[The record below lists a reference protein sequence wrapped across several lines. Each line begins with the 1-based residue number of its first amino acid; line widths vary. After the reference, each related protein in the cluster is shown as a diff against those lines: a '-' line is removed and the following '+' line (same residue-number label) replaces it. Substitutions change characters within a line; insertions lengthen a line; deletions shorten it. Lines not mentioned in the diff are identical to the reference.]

1 MRSNDF
7 RVDTT
12 PSASPSILRKRQTLL
27 GLALLLTIPQMI
39 SAVYLPIRWA
49 LDAKAGAALN
59 IAHLASNELYFLVMS
74 IAGAAVL
81 KMMLSDATFS
91 RTLVRCT
98 RAEGILL
105 AAAAAVFPFLPG
117 YTSSGS
123 TFLFFRCGPSA
134 ARCPA
139 SDPRRT
145 AGGSLCAAD
154 RTKRNSL
161 RGGTWQSY
169 YDSTAS
175 WPTGKSR

>member
-12 PSASPSILRKRQTLL
+12 PSASPSILRRRQTLL
-27 GLALLLTIPQMI
+27 GLALLLTIPQII

-105 AAAAAVFPFLPG
+105 AAAVFPFLPG

-123 TFLFFRCGPSA
+123 TFFFFDA
-134 ARCPA
+134 ALLLPGVLLLILA
-139 SDPRRT
+139 ELLAEAFALQT
-145 AGGSLCAAD
+145 E
-154 RTKRNSL
+154 RNEIL
-161 RGGTWQSY
+161 
-169 YDSTAS
+169 
-175 WPTGKSR
+175 

>member
-12 PSASPSILRKRQTLL
+12 PSESPSILRRRQTLL

-59 IAHLASNELYFLVMS
+59 IAHLASNELYLLPD
-74 IAGAAVL
+74 AGALHPRGRHPAGCGGGR
-81 KMMLSDATFS
+81 FS
-91 RTLVRCT
+91 VSARIHLVWLH
-98 RAEGILL
+98 LL
-105 AAAAAVFPFLPG
+105 L
-117 YTSSGS
+117 
-123 TFLFFRCGPSA
+123 FRCGPSA

>member
-12 PSASPSILRKRQTLL
+12 PSASPSILRRRQTLL

-74 IAGAAVL
+74 IAGAAV
-81 KMMLSDATFS
+81 
-91 RTLVRCT
+91 
-98 RAEGILL
+98 
-105 AAAAAVFPFLPG
+105 FPFLPG

-123 TFLFFRCGPSA
+123 TFFFFDA
-134 ARCPA
+134 ALLLPGVLLLILA
-139 SDPRRT
+139 ELLAEAFALQT
-145 AGGSLCAAD
+145 E
-154 RTKRNSL
+154 RNEIL
-161 RGGTWQSY
+161 
-169 YDSTAS
+169 
-175 WPTGKSR
+175 

>member
-1 MRSNDF
+1 
-7 RVDTT
+7 
-12 PSASPSILRKRQTLL
+12 
-27 GLALLLTIPQMI
+27 MI

-105 AAAAAVFPFLPG
+105 AAADDLLLTGQVAGLFLGLLDDAFRFLLSEPG
-117 YTSSGS
+117 YHG
-123 TFLFFRCGPSA
+123 FYILY
-134 ARCPA
+134 
-139 SDPRRT
+139 RRVL
-145 AGGSLCAAD
+145 SH
-154 RTKRNSL
+154 
-161 RGGTWQSY
+161 Q
-169 YDSTAS
+169 
-175 WPTGKSR
+175 

>member
-12 PSASPSILRKRQTLL
+12 PSASPSILRRRQTLL

-98 RAEGILL
+98 RAEG
-105 AAAAAVFPFLPG
+105 
-117 YTSSGS
+117 TSCW
-123 TFLFFRCGPSA
+123 LRRRPFFRFCPDTPRLAPPSSFSM
-134 ARCPA
+134 RSFCCPV
-139 SDPRRT
+139 S
-145 AGGSLCAAD
+145 CF
-154 RTKRNSL
+154 
-161 RGGTWQSY
+161 
-169 YDSTAS
+169 
-175 WPTGKSR
+175 

>member
-12 PSASPSILRKRQTLL
+12 PSASPSILRRRQTLL

-39 SAVYLPIRWA
+39 NAVYLPIRWA

-81 KMMLSDATFS
+81 KIMLSDATFS

-123 TFLFFRCGPSA
+123 TFFFFDA
-134 ARCPA
+134 ALLLPGVLLLILA
-139 SDPRRT
+139 ELLAEAFALQT
-145 AGGSLCAAD
+145 E
-154 RTKRNSL
+154 RNEIL
-161 RGGTWQSY
+161 
-169 YDSTAS
+169 
-175 WPTGKSR
+175 

>member
-12 PSASPSILRKRQTLL
+12 PSASPSILRRRQTLL

-123 TFLFFRCGPSA
+123 TFFFFDA
-134 ARCPA
+134 ALLLPGVLLLILA
-139 SDPRRT
+139 E
-145 AGGSLCAAD
+145 L
-154 RTKRNSL
+154 L

>member
-12 PSASPSILRKRQTLL
+12 PSASPSILRRRQTLL

-105 AAAAAVFPFLPG
+105 AAAAAVWLH
-117 YTSSGS
+117 
-123 TFLFFRCGPSA
+123 LLLFRCGPSA

>member
-1 MRSNDF
+1 M
-7 RVDTT
+7 
-12 PSASPSILRKRQTLL
+12 
-27 GLALLLTIPQMI
+27 
-39 SAVYLPIRWA
+39 
-49 LDAKAGAALN
+49 LN

-123 TFLFFRCGPSA
+123 TFFFFDAVLLLPGVLLLILA
-134 ARCPA
+134 ELLAEA
-139 SDPRRT
+139 FALQT
-145 AGGSLCAAD
+145 E
-154 RTKRNSL
+154 RNEIL
-161 RGGTWQSY
+161 
-169 YDSTAS
+169 
-175 WPTGKSR
+175 